1 MKQICVCWDMNRAL
15 RETCRRAYSY

>member
-1 MKQICVCWDMNRAL
+1 MNRAL